1 MKIER
6 EILYKI
12 AQTPDGKIILNYYK
26 ELVTNLADVRKIEDK
41 SPESLKGHEI
51 ACGLIEDRI
60 IRLMEKESSTLKDAD
75 NYY

>member
-51 ACGLIEDRI
+51 ACGLIEDS
-60 IRLMEKESSTLKDAD
+60 L
-75 NYY
+75 